1 MKNHHKITIVG
12 AGGIGR
18 AVGLILAEISEVTP
32 DIYIGDLYTE
42 TAEEAA
48 DWILDGSTKPCA
60 VHPFSMDADGLNDEM
75 KRVLEETEIILDCLP
90 GGQAPRMAQY
100 AKEFGLHYVN
110 LTEYVNET
118 NQVVEIAKD
127 ASTGFV
133 LQTGLAPGF
142 VNIVANALYLEFSES
157 YEVEQVDYIG
167 MKVGALTQNAMA
179 PHFYGF
185 TWSTIGVATEY
196 VKDAIVVRD
205 FKKTTAPAL
214 SETETIIID
223 GTCFEVD
230 LTSGGAADLPDAFE
244 GKAKKLDYKTIRYPG
259 HYQWVK
265 NTLDQNRE
273 KSSDEQIKLLQQ
285 AMEEQI
291 PHIEDDLV
299 VIHVSVTGKDSKG
312 ILRSI
317 EKTYFI
323 GNQEIGNHNL
333 RAIQTTTAAP
343 MCEAARMLL
352 EGDYTGPVF
361 QSQLNPFEFMDGLY
375 VMEVYGNY

>member
-1 MKNHHKITIVG
+1 
-12 AGGIGR
+12 
-18 AVGLILAEISEVTP
+18 
-32 DIYIGDLYTE
+32 
-42 TAEEAA
+42 
-48 DWILDGSTKPCA
+48 
-60 VHPFSMDADGLNDEM
+60 
-75 KRVLEETEIILDCLP
+75 
-90 GGQAPRMAQY
+90 
-100 AKEFGLHYVN
+100 
-110 LTEYVNET
+110 
-118 NQVVEIAKD
+118 
-127 ASTGFV
+127 
-133 LQTGLAPGF
+133 
-142 VNIVANALYLEFSES
+142 
-157 YEVEQVDYIG
+157 

-265 NTLDQNRE
+265 NTLDQNKE